1 MSFNFLVNYFL
12 ILEQVIC
19 SKHFHLQI
27 GIIFYHLSAFIII
40 NTILSNVFTGLI
52 SNGFDD
58 YYEKYEQKQDDI
70 ENKAIYICN
79 LSKNKTDLIVY

>member
-1 MSFNFLVNYFL
+1 MNYT
-12 ILEQVIC
+12 
-19 SKHFHLQI
+19 
-27 GIIFYHLSAFIII
+27 IFECPQFKTDFIII